1 VADRRVVP
9 AKPGNAG
16 GGKGPDFGHVVEGH
30 KGRRVAQAYHLQVT
44 KPRCSGSCLISRRSP
59 CDVGLGVTSVGEPDA
74 GDPHVRFEVAGAGNA
89 IRGAGLRS
97 RAKAT
102 EKPPDPKVGAPVLD
116 PTCGA
121 YAPGPFGQPSAALQ
135 VRKHLN
141 VRAPSKAW
149 RFLQG
154 ASPCGVRFSPPPLP
168 SVASMA
174 GSSLWL
180 ANKIDEAYTGN
191 HVGHKGIRTSL
202 NVWYSLVTLGVAKRR
217 WRRR

>member
-1 VADRRVVP
+1 MCGRGEVCNTGNPSLVGESPQPVTRKGQAGRSGVADRRVVP

-116 PTCGA
+116 PTFGA
-121 YAPGPFGQPSAALQ
+121 CAPRPCGQPPFA
-135 VRKHLN
+135 VR
-141 VRAPSKAW
+141 S
-149 RFLQG
+149 
-154 ASPCGVRFSPPPLP
+154 VRFVKPRTVRRHAVLMLPISPP
-168 SVASMA
+168 MHC
-174 GSSLWL
+174 
-180 ANKIDEAYTGN
+180 E
-191 HVGHKGIRTSL
+191 R
-202 NVWYSLVTLGVAKRR
+202 
-217 WRRR
+217 